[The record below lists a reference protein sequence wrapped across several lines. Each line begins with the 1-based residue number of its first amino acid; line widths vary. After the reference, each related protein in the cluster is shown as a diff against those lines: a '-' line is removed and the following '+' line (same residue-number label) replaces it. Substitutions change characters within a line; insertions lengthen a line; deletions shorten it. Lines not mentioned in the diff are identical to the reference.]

1 MTTVDRVY
9 RAVVRSTDA
18 PDTNLPGDAGDHV
31 AHNAVQTVGSLTLT
45 KIGDRIVDAKTVLT
59 WLLGAVGAPT
69 GLTALLV
76 PIRESGSLLP
86 QVLVARAVAGRPHR
100 KPAWLI
106 GALGQAAAV
115 AAMAVA
121 ALTLDGWAAGAAIL
135 VALAAFALF
144 RSICSLTIKDVMGRT
159 IPTGQRG
166 QVTGWAT
173 TASGLVAITVGVGI
187 RAIGEDG
194 GTALFA
200 ALLAGAATLWI
211 ASAGVFWRVREPAV
225 DDDRDA
231 SETITGS
238 LRLLRDDPPFRR
250 FVIARTLL
258 LVSALTPPFVVVMA
272 QAATGVDAAGLGPF
286 VVAAGL
292 ASLIGGRLW
301 GPVADRSSRRLI
313 AAASGGASV
322 LVIAF
327 VLATNVEALAT
338 SAWWYV
344 GVYLAIA
351 IVHEGAR
358 LGRST
363 YVVDLGDQGGRT
375 DYVAV
380 SNTAMGVLLLVAGGI
395 SSLIAMLGPEAAL
408 IALAIVGLIGV
419 PVSLSLPEVGAG
431 RQATNGP

>member
-1 MTTVDRVY
+1 MTAAERVY
-9 RAVVRSTDA
+9 RTLVRSTGA
-18 PDTNLPGDAGDHV
+18 PDRGLPGDAHDHV
-31 AHNAVQTVGSLTLT
+31 AHNAVHTVGSLTLT
-45 KIGDRIVDAKTVLT
+45 KIGDRIVDPKTVLP

-76 PIRESGSLLP
+76 PIREAGSMLP
-86 QVLVARAVAGRPHR
+86 QVLVARAVAGRPR
-100 KPAWLI
+100 RQPAWVV

-121 ALTLDGWAAGAAIL
+121 ALSLEGVVAGVAIL
-135 VALAAFALF
+135 LALATFALF

-200 ALLAGAATLWI
+200 ALLAGAATLWV
-211 ASAGVFWRVREPAV
+211 ASAGVFWRLREPAIA
-225 DDDRDA
+225 DDDA
-231 SETITGS
+231 SETIAGA
-238 LRLLRDDPPFRR
+238 LRLLRNDAPFRR
-250 FVIARTLL
+250 FVVARTLL
-258 LVSALTPPFVVVMA
+258 LVSALTPPFIVVMA
-272 QAATGVDAAGLGPF
+272 QDATGVDAAGLGPF

-292 ASLIGGRLW
+292 ASLVGGRLW

-313 AAASGGASV
+313 AAASGSASA
-322 LVIAF
+322 LAIAF
-327 VLATNVEALAT
+327 VLATNVEALAA

-351 IVHEGAR
+351 LIHEGAR
-358 LGRST
+358 LGRSI

-380 SNTAMGVLLLVAGGI
+380 SNTAMGVLLLVAGGL
-395 SSLIAMLGPEAAL
+395 SSLIAILGPEAAL
-408 IALAIVGLIGV
+408 IALALVGLVGV

-431 RQATNGP
+431 RSRDA